1 MYLYYFNKSI
11 SPKFIYKLNAIPSGL
26 FGKSDKLNLVRVT
39 KRILE
44 TKSRVG
50 RGGGV
55 TEQTGGYDILLPKGP
70 PLSLWGS
77 PPHLLGS
84 PCPPP
89 EERHLSMPEI
99 GEKERNYLFKSY
111 TDLD

>member
-11 SPKFIYKLNAIPSGL
+11 FPKFIYKLNAIPSGL

-44 TKSRVG
+44 TKSKVG

-55 TEQTGGYDILLPKGP
+55 TEQMGGYDILLPKGP
-70 PLSLWGS
+70 PFLSGGT
-77 PPHLLGS
+77 PPT
-84 PCPPP
+84 
-89 EERHLSMPEI
+89 
-99 GEKERNYLFKSY
+99 Y
-111 TDLD
+111 